1 MSADGRLKKFCL
13 CNLFTLHT
21 RSNTSISR
29 CAYYS
34 QKLTARPNT
43 LVIIFWPYGM
53 YEATYQRAA
62 HHCVTHAHTH
72 MGEAREPFF
81 CFAKRT
87 RWLKA
92 LAHRYEDAKNDDD
105 AGRAHKGEN

>member
-1 MSADGRLKKFCL
+1 M
-13 CNLFTLHT
+13 
-21 RSNTSISR
+21 
-29 CAYYS
+29 
-34 QKLTARPNT
+34 TARPNT

-87 RWLKA
+87 RCTAGVLGSDSGSGSGGA
-92 LAHRYEDAKNDDD
+92 LRS
-105 AGRAHKGEN
+105 

>member
-1 MSADGRLKKFCL
+1 VRTVSCDATKFCL
-13 CNLFTLHT
+13 CTLFTLHT

-29 CAYYS
+29 YS

>member
-1 MSADGRLKKFCL
+1 M
-13 CNLFTLHT
+13 
-21 RSNTSISR
+21 
-29 CAYYS
+29 
-34 QKLTARPNT
+34 TARPNT

-81 CFAKRT
+81 LLRE
-87 RWLKA
+87 
-92 LAHRYEDAKNDDD
+92 AHTVA
-105 AGRAHKGEN
+105 AGSSSPADPLRL